1 MAPSR
6 STSARSSA
14 TCSRPATSCTN
25 VVFGHTRRVESAS
38 DSTRFVFSSTR
49 DRHPHLGVDFIGRHG
64 GTHSH
69 GTACSL

>member
-49 DRHPHLGVDFIGRHG
+49 DRHL
-64 GTHSH
+64 TQ
-69 GTACSL
+69 A